1 MQDTSVNIRIGGEA
15 GQGLDTVGQLLTR
28 ALIRSGY
35 EVVVVQSY
43 LSRIRGGHNTFTIR
57 TGPDPIQA
65 PGSGVDV
72 LIALNQETVDKHK
85 EVLKEGA
92 VVIMDQELDDKGV
105 QALKVPY
112 EDLVE
117 KKIHTNTAALGVAAG
132 LLGLSQ
138 EVVAELINEQFG
150 AKKPEVAEANTEVLS
165 KAYAW
170 LERQDTKRDPLPETE
185 DKGQR
190 LMLAGSEAVALG
202 AMASGVTFCSFYPMT
217 PSTGVALNLISNA
230 RELGIVVEQ
239 AEDEIAAIN
248 MAIGASF
255 AGARALVPTSG
266 GGFALMTEGVSLAG
280 MTETPVVVVVA
291 QRPGPA
297 TGLPTRT
304 EQADLDLVLNA
315 GHGEF
320 PRAVFAPGTPEECF
334 FLTRKAFD
342 LAERFQGPMFVL
354 SDQYLADSYRAVQPF
369 DLEGMEDI
377 AGPGTETDNPEEYQ
391 RYALTENGV
400 SPRLVPGFG
409 SYLVVAD
416 SDEHTPDGHI
426 TEDHDVRVSMVDKR
440 LTKGLGLFEEVIAP
454 ELDGDAQDA
463 LLLVCWGSSK
473 GSVQEAAA
481 RLREQG
487 KNVAML
493 HFSQVWP
500 LKKEQFLSSL
510 EQAATVVSV
519 ESNALGQL
527 ARLIRR
533 ETGFHIPK
541 LLTRFDGLPI
551 TPEHIL
557 ERLDRIA

>member
-72 LIALNQETVDKHK
+72 LIALNQETVDKYR
-85 EVLKEGA
+85 EELREGG

-334 FLTRKAFD
+334 SLTRKAFD

-369 DLEGMEDI
+369 DLDGMEDI

-473 GSVQEAAA
+473 GSVQEAVSH
-481 RLREQG
+481 LRDQG
-487 KNVAML
+487 KNAAML

-500 LKKEQFLSSL
+500 LKKDQFLSSL